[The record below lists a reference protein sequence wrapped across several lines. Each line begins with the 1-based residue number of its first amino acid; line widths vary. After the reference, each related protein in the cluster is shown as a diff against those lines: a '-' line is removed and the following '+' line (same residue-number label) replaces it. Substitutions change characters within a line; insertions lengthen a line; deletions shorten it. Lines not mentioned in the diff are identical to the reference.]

1 MINTKISKDIW
12 ELKYQYNN
20 ETEDEFYD
28 RPAKGLFDDLKD
40 NELTPYMDLLGIDN
54 RYDLY
59 KTTSNIFRNHK
70 GMLAGRPMYSLGTE
84 RKGQTYSNCY
94 VNVIEKDSM
103 SAIMETASKSAMT
116 MKAGGGVGYSF
127 SIIRPKYSEIKT
139 SGEESSGVL
148 SFMNIFNTTCGTIQS
163 GGNRRGAQIAVLG
176 VWHPDIL
183 EFISCKR
190 KGDGVPDEYKPYK
203 NFNLSIYIS
212 DAFMDAV
219 RKDELWELVFPD
231 TSYEKYESEWDGNI
245 NLWVANGYPVEI
257 HNVVKARE
265 LWDSIMKSNYDFA
278 EPGIL
283 FEDTINKYNTL
294 WFDEYILACN
304 PCIPNYA
311 KLLTP
316 YGIRNLSNINIGDK
330 IWSEDGWVTVTA
342 KPYRGKKEVF
352 SYRTNSGILNSTP
365 NHKIKENNIKI
376 EVKDAKNIDIL
387 TGARPIKIDYNSSD
401 IMDGIVLGD
410 GSVHKASDNLIYLCI
425 GTEDYDYFE
434 SEINEKI
441 ITHRPGISGYY
452 SYEIDTTV
460 TYDEL
465 PKTYLRKVPN
475 RFLYGNA
482 SKKISFLR
490 GFFTANGSVVDKG
503 KRISLK
509 TSSKDI
515 LNNIQLMLSSLG
527 IKSYYTTNKSKET
540 DFSNGSYVCRESYD
554 VNIVSDRLIF
564 KNMIGFIQK
573 YKNEKINT
581 NISTKY
587 KKSYEIKDRISIGE
601 DDVWDV
607 TVDGESHT
615 FWCDGFNIS
624 NCAEQTLPKWGS
636 CNLGS
641 LNASKYVMNIF
652 EDNAEINIEDIKN
665 ATKSM
670 IIMLDR
676 MLDINYYPLE
686 EQKEVAMDKRQV
698 GLGVT
703 GLADALAMMKIKYSS
718 KDALHTVDDI
728 MNIIKIS
735 AYETS
740 IELAKKLGP
749 FPLWNKFTPE
759 QKGMFLN
766 GEFIKTL
773 PENIKKDILKYGIR
787 NSRLL
792 SIAPTGTISLI
803 MNNASSGI
811 EPIFMLEYDR
821 KIKTSNEKT
830 ITETI
835 ETYSWRKYKEFIGNN
850 NPKVPD
856 FFETTNELNV
866 DSHINMLAIVQKHVC
881 SSVSKTINIP
891 VDYDYE
897 KFKEVYTKAHKMGIK
912 GCTTYRPNS
921 IIGSVLSKKGG
932 NGPCAERPDEIS
944 FMCAPKRPSD
954 LNCEIHHCNIKGT
967 PWLVIVGIFKD
978 IPYEI
983 FAGEV
988 NDLYIPKTCKEGII
1002 SKKKKGVYSLTV
1014 KIRNNEV
1021 EYKDIAHTL
1030 MTIEQRAMTRLVSL
1044 SLRHGVPHEFIV
1056 KQLSKSSGDIT
1067 DFCAVINRVLKCYI
1081 KQYKYDKDIKCPECG
1096 EGHLI
1101 RQEGCMACDNGCGY
1115 SKCG

>member
-40 NELTPYMDLLGIDN
+40 NELTPYMDLLSIDN
-54 RYDLY
+54 RDDLY
-59 KTTSNIFRNHK
+59 KKTSDIFRNHK
-70 GMLAGRPMYSLGTE
+70 GMLAGRPMYSLGTK

-245 NLWVANGYPVEI
+245 NLWIANGYPVEI

-304 PCIPNYA
+304 P
-311 KLLTP
+311 
-316 YGIRNLSNINIGDK
+316 
-330 IWSEDGWVTVTA
+330 
-342 KPYRGKKEVF
+342 
-352 SYRTNSGILNSTP
+352 
-365 NHKIKENNIKI
+365 
-376 EVKDAKNIDIL
+376 
-387 TGARPIKIDYNSSD
+387 
-401 IMDGIVLGD
+401 
-410 GSVHKASDNLIYLCI
+410 
-425 GTEDYDYFE
+425 
-434 SEINEKI
+434 
-441 ITHRPGISGYY
+441 
-452 SYEIDTTV
+452 
-460 TYDEL
+460 
-465 PKTYLRKVPN
+465 
-475 RFLYGNA
+475 
-482 SKKISFLR
+482 
-490 GFFTANGSVVDKG
+490 
-503 KRISLK
+503 
-509 TSSKDI
+509 
-515 LNNIQLMLSSLG
+515 
-527 IKSYYTTNKSKET
+527 
-540 DFSNGSYVCRESYD
+540 
-554 VNIVSDRLIF
+554 
-564 KNMIGFIQK
+564 
-573 YKNEKINT
+573 
-581 NISTKY
+581 
-587 KKSYEIKDRISIGE
+587 
-601 DDVWDV
+601 
-607 TVDGESHT
+607 
-615 FWCDGFNIS
+615 
-624 NCAEQTLPKWGS
+624 CAEQTLPKWGS

-759 QKGMFLN
+759 QKEMFLN

-897 KFKEVYTKAHKMGIK
+897 KFKEVYIKAHKMGIK

-988 NDLYIPKTCKEGII
+988 NDLYIPKTCKEGVI